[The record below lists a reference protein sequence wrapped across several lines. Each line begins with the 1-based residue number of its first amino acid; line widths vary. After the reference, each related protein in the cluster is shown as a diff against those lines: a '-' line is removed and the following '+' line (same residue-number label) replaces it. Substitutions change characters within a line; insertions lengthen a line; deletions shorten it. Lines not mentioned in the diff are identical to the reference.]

1 MMEFA
6 PTPVVVSQG
15 FALMVYFEFLLAG
28 WVLGYMSC
36 MAVHARRLTRA
47 KAAEAAEL
55 KAPEASPQR
64 PGESDADYKARAYQ
78 ERGYGWRG

>member
-1 MMEFA
+1 M
-6 PTPVVVSQG
+6 TPGAVIVSEG
-15 FALMVYFEFLLAG
+15 FAIMVCFEFLLVG

-47 KAAEAAEL
+47 KAAEL

-64 PGESDADYKARAYQ
+64 PGESPADYKARAYR